1 MKPYYCSENP
11 LEEALEV
18 ITGKRP
24 PTELELSGVRHAS
37 ELDDAKS
44 QSLSDWCT
52 QNARPHWA
60 TGDSILE
67 AAELIVLR
75 AQENANI

>member
-1 MKPYYCSENP
+1 MKSYYSSENP
-11 LEEALEV
+11 LQEALEA
-18 ITGKRP
+18 ITGKFP
-24 PTELELSGVRHAS
+24 PAELDLDGIRHAS
-37 ELDDAKS
+37 ELDDARS
-44 QSLSDWCT
+44 ESLSDWCT

>member
-1 MKPYYCSENP
+1 MSYYSSQSP
-11 LEEALEV
+11 LQEALV
-18 ITGKRP
+18 AITGKLP
-24 PTELELSGVRHAS
+24 PAELDLDGIRHAS
-37 ELDDAKS
+37 ELDDTKS
-44 QSLSDWCT
+44 QFLSDWCT